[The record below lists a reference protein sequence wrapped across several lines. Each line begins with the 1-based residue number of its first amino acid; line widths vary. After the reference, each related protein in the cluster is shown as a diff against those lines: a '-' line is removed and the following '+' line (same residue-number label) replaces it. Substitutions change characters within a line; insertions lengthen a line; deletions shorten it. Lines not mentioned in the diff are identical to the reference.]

1 MSCYGLH
8 INAVVMQH
16 THVNKSVRLKII
28 FMPILSIKIAW
39 LFKKTLYKTFAI
51 RWRQNERDS
60 VSNHQPHDRLFRR
73 RHKKTS
79 KRRVTGLFAGNSPGT
94 GEFPAQMASYAENVS
109 IWWRHHGCAGRPT
122 GVIMFASGVL
132 VANGTQQLE
141 LSYQIDGNYIGP
153 PMLYILRCAQETNYV
168 RKWEVTKLIIQSSL
182 TIFWIVIFRLV
193 TNFSRNFARRRDVI
207 KWKHFP
213 RYWPFVRGIHRP
225 PMNSLHKGQWRGGL
239 MFSLICAWING
250 WVNNGEAGDLRC
262 HGAHYDVIVM
272 ISLICYMPSL
282 ANVMDWHRTGAKP
295 LPSPVTPHCSEA
307 YLHHQAWIITATS

>member
-1 MSCYGLH
+1 MSCYGLL

-51 RWRQNERDS
+51 RWRQSGRDS

-79 KRRVTGLFAGNSPGT
+79 KRRVTGLCAGNSQGT

-141 LSYQIDGNYIGP
+141 IIISNWWK
-153 PMLYILRCAQETNYV
+153 LYWSTNAIHITLRSVN
-168 RKWEVTKLIIQSSL
+168 KL
-182 TIFWIVIFRLV
+182 
-193 TNFSRNFARRRDVI
+193 
-207 KWKHFP
+207 
-213 RYWPFVRGIHRP
+213 
-225 PMNSLHKGQWRGGL
+225 
-239 MFSLICAWING
+239 C
-250 WVNNGEAGDLRC
+250 
-262 HGAHYDVIVM
+262 
-272 ISLICYMPSL
+272 
-282 ANVMDWHRTGAKP
+282 
-295 LPSPVTPHCSEA
+295 
-307 YLHHQAWIITATS
+307 